1 MRDILQFAVECFVV
15 IGATLL
21 VVGNN
26 TMDAFARCLL
36 AVFFC
41 LIWLAVKVRQGEADE

>member
-1 MRDILQFAVECFVV
+1 MRDILQFVVECFVV
-15 IGATLL
+15 FGA
-21 VVGNN
+21 VMFAVSNN
-26 TMDAFARCLL
+26 TMDAFARCLV